1 MLEQI
6 SLFLHF
12 GNQLKCLVPLGFL
25 IHKESFYFSVC
36 GANMTEYAVMM
47 LGGCVME
54 PQGVLE
60 PITNKYWLIK
70 WPHSL
75 IEVSR
80 WSTLIGV
87 SEG

>member
-1 MLEQI
+1 
-6 SLFLHF
+6 
-12 GNQLKCLVPLGFL
+12 
-25 IHKESFYFSVC
+25 
-36 GANMTEYAVMM
+36 MTEYAVMM

-80 WSTLIGV
+80 
-87 SEG
+87 